1 MQFLKLVFRPG
12 QYTDGTNY
20 SNEGSWFDVDK
31 VRFRKGFAEKFGGWK
46 KFISEGFVGRCRNIH
61 NWATNGASLHLGIG
75 TTSKVYIV
83 QGADTD
89 PAPSF
94 PITDITPIR
103 RADQTVTVDVTANS
117 SLVFVTDTIH
127 GAQQGDY
134 VTLSGTLDSDVDQ
147 EHRIS
152 ALGDSNGDDVANQYA
167 IQVDGYYPSSSN
179 NYPSA
184 VANYQ
189 TNVGSDVS
197 IPPQGWGQENWN
209 EGQWGGSEAS
219 EGSLGARVWNMDNYG
234 DDLLINLRFDKIYY
248 WDESVGGRAVALNDR
263 TRSEGNPG
271 LANASTSAAV
281 TIKDESHGVGV
292 GDNVVVTSASTADLL
307 GTWPVTAVNTRSEY
321 VIQIDATVTVADEAV
336 TLKYFA
342 GTAFC
347 PTRALQVLTSERA
360 RHVIAFGANPI
371 GSNQIDKLLVRWSSS
386 GDPTTWEP
394 LSTNSAGFQDLSSGS
409 EIIGALSTRLET
421 LIWSDTALT
430 SMRYVGSPFYFSF
443 NDVGRGMSMVGPNA
457 CANANGVVFFMDR
470 GSFYVYSGSVQR
482 LRCPVLSTVFDDF
495 NYDEAIQVACGT
507 NLDFS
512 EVIWFYPSSGSTVN
526 DRYVVYNY
534 DEQVWYCGSMNR
546 GAWDNAAVRPYPKA
560 SSVNITTLGAD
571 PLGCSVGS
579 SVVTVTS
586 SGHGLSIGDN
596 VIINGLN
603 DFSTSGLN
611 GIILNTQHSIV
622 SIPDAN
628 TFTIDVGTLASGT
641 VSNFGGSD
649 SEYSGSY
656 DAPNYIYSHE
666 LDWDD
671 DGSAMTAYIES
682 SDFDLGEGDRYLF
695 LSRMLPDIKFI
706 DAGETDKVK
715 VTMNGRDFPLKSQD
729 SPPLSESL
737 FTASSTQDHIRG
749 RARQASMKVESSG
762 SGYGWRLG
770 PVRVDVRPDGKR

>member
-46 KFISEGFVGRCRNIH
+46 KFISEGFVGQCRNIH

-75 TTSKVYIV
+75 TTSKVYVV

-127 GAQQGDY
+127 GAQEGDY
-134 VTLSGTLDSDVDQ
+134 VTLSGTGDSSVDQ

-152 ALGDSNGDDVANQYA
+152 ALGDLNGDDVANKYA
-167 IQVDGYYPSSSN
+167 IQIDGYYPSSTTS
-179 NYPSA
+179 YSAA

-197 IPPQGWGQENWN
+197 TPPQGWGQENWN
-209 EGQWGGSEAS
+209 EGPWGGSEAS

-263 TRSEGNPG
+263 IRSEGNPG
-271 LANASTSAAV
+271 LASASTSSAV
-281 TIKDESHGVGV
+281 TIKDEGHGVGV
-292 GDNVVVTSASTADLL
+292 GDNVVVTSASTVDLL

-321 VIQIDATVTVADEAV
+321 VIQIGTTITVSNEAIV
-336 TLKYFA
+336 LKYFA

-347 PTRALQVLTSERA
+347 PTRALQVLTSEQG

-386 GDPTTWEP
+386 EDPTTWEP

-457 CANANGVVFFMDR
+457 CANANGAVFFMDR

-512 EVIWFYPSSGSTVN
+512 EVIWFYPSSGSTIN

-534 DEQVWYCGSMNR
+534 DEQIWYCGSMNR

-560 SSVNITTLGAD
+560 SSVNSVTLGENPIQTPTTSTD
-571 PLGCSVGS
+571 LVVVTSPSHSLSVG
-579 SVVTVTS
+579 
-586 SGHGLSIGDN
+586 DQ
-596 VIINGLN
+596 VIL
-603 DFSTSGLN
+603 SGLEGGN
-611 GIILNTQHSIV
+611 GISSLVLNTQHTVTSATYGGN
-622 SIPDAN
+622 AN
-628 TFTIDVGTLASGT
+628 LFTINVGTQATGT
-641 VSNFGGSD
+641 GSFGGSD
-649 SEYSGSY
+649 GSY

-671 DGSAMTAYIES
+671 DGSPMTAYIES
-682 SDFDLGEGDRYLF
+682 SDFDLGDGDRYLF
-695 LSRMLPDIKFI
+695 LSRILPDIKFI
-706 DAGETDKVK
+706 DAGEADQVK
-715 VTMNGRDFPLKSQD
+715 VTMNGRDFPMRSQD

-737 FTASSTQDHIRG
+737 FTRTSTQDHIRG
-749 RARQASMKVESSG
+749 RARQASMKIESSG

-770 PVRVDVRPDGKR
+770 QVRVDVRSDGKR

>member
-46 KFISEGFVGRCRNIH
+46 KFISQGFVGQCRNIH

-89 PAPSF
+89 PAPDF

-103 RADQTVTVDVTANS
+103 RADQTVTVDVTANN
-117 SLVFVTDTIH
+117 SLIVVTDTIH
-127 GAQQGDY
+127 GAQEGDY
-134 VTLSGTLDSDVDQ
+134 VSLSGTGYSEIDQ

-152 ALGDSNGDDVANQYA
+152 ALGDLSGNNVANQYT
-167 IQVDGYYPSSSN
+167 IQIDGYYPPSTTTYSSV
-179 NYPSA
+179 

-197 IPPQGWGQENWN
+197 IPPQGWGQKNWN
-209 EGQWGGSEAS
+209 EGPWGGSAAT

-263 TRSEGNPG
+263 TRSEGNSG
-271 LANASTSAAV
+271 LANASGSAEV
-281 TIKDESHGVGV
+281 TIKDEGHGVGV
-292 GDNVVVTSASTADLL
+292 GDNVVITSAATADLL
-307 GTWPVTAVNTRSEY
+307 GTWSVTAVNTRSEY
-321 VIQIDATVTVADEAV
+321 VIQIDTTVTVSDEAV

-347 PTRALQVLTSERA
+347 PTRALQVLTSEQG
-360 RHVIAFGANPI
+360 RHVVAFGANPI
-371 GSNQIDKLLVRWSSS
+371 GSNNIDKLLVRWSSS
-386 GDPTTWEP
+386 EDPTTWEP

-560 SSVNITTLGAD
+560 SSVNRVTLGTNPVQT
-571 PLGCSVGS
+571 PLPSTDVVVVNSVA
-579 SVVTVTS
+579 
-586 SGHGLSIGDN
+586 HGLSVGDQ
-596 VIINGLN
+596 VIL
-603 DFSTSGLN
+603 SGLEGGN
-611 GIILNTQHSIV
+611 GINSLVLNTQHTVTGATYGAS
-622 SIPDAN
+622 AN
-628 TFTIDVGTLASGT
+628 YFTINVGTRATGT
-641 VSNFGGSD
+641 GSFGGS
-649 SEYSGSY
+649 EGAY

-671 DGSAMTAYIES
+671 DGSPMTAYIES

-695 LSRMLPDIKFI
+695 LSRMLPDLKFI

-737 FTASSTQDHIRG
+737 FTTSSTQDHIRG

-770 PVRVDVRPDGKR
+770 QVRVDVRSDGKR